1 MKHLENEPVL
11 SQNVLE
17 ALPGAVALID
27 DHGVIGAVNQRL
39 SVLTGYEREDL
50 VGQDIAVILPD
61 LDRQASCVARRN
73 RVGAKASAPAPLD
86 QQLAISC

>member
-17 ALPGAVALID
+17 ALPGAVALLD

-50 VGQDIAVILPD
+50 V
-61 LDRQASCVARRN
+61 ART
-73 RVGAKASAPAPLD
+73 SP
-86 QQLAISC
+86 